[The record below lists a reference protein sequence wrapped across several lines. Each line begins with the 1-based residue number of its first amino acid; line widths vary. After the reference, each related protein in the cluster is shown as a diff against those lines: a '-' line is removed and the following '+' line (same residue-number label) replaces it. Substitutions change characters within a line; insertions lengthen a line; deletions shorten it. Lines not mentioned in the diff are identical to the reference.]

1 MGAEITIIDRGR
13 GPQLSTSRIT
23 VQDLFP
29 YFQLGYSDEQ
39 IIREVMPSLSKA
51 EIGVARR
58 YVQDHQQEVLEED
71 RLIREWNATRKN
83 PPEVQEAL
91 RQGREQRLAWLKSHK
106 EPAPQDIA
114 SEGRIS

>member
-1 MGAEITIIDRGR
+1 MDTEVVIVDRGR

-39 IIREVMPSLSKA
+39 IIRDVMPSLSAA
-51 EIGVARR
+51 EIGVVRR
-58 YVQDHQQEVLEED
+58 YVQEHHDEVLEED

-83 PPEVQEAL
+83 PPEIQETL
-91 RQGREQRLAWLKSHK
+91 RHGRSQRLAWLESRKNRR
-106 EPAPQDIA
+106 PQDAA
-114 SEGRIS
+114 SEGRTS

>member
-1 MGAEITIIDRGR
+1 MDAEITIVDHGR

-29 YFQLGYSDEQ
+29 YLQLGYSDEQ

-51 EIGVARR
+51 EIEVVRR
-58 YVQDHQQEVLEED
+58 YVEEHQEEVREED

-83 PPEVQEAL
+83 PPEVQEIL
-91 RQGREQRLAWLKSHK
+91 RQAREKRLSRW
-106 EPAPQDIA
+106 PIA
-114 SEGRIS
+114 